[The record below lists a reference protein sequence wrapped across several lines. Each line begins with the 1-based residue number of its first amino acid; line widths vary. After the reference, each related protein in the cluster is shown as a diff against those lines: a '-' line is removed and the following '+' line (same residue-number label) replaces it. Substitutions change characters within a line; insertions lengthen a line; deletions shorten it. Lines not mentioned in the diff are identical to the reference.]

1 MRAKVNEGVFDSCEY
16 VRAEHISLCL
26 EAEAEAW
33 VNRQARRYQLGDISL
48 SYFGVTTNRVRTY
61 LIPFFGKFSIKDIRE
76 GRIQDVRLSLPEHLK
91 ASSVREILGSL
102 RTILKEAYA
111 RRDIGRIPA
120 IEKLWA
126 KLPK

>member
-1 MRAKVNEGVFDSCEY
+1 
-16 VRAEHISLCL
+16 
-26 EAEAEAW
+26 
-33 VNRQARRYQLGDISL
+33 
-48 SYFGVTTNRVRTY
+48 VTTNRVRTC
-61 LIPFFGKFSIKDIRE
+61 LIPFFGKFSIRDIRE

-111 RRDIGRIPA
+111 RREIGRIPA